1 MKSLRWISRWSDLI
15 VWSGYAVVLVY
26 LAVKGRAA
34 WWVPAIGVP
43 VGAVLMYFRLRYYVP
58 FIDEARARRK
68 ARKNAR
74 PA

>member
-1 MKSLRWISRWSDLI
+1 MKSLRWISRWFDLA
-15 VWSGYAVVLVY
+15 VWSAYAVVLVY
-26 LAVKGRAA
+26 LAVKGRVA
-34 WWVPAIGVP
+34 WWVPAIGGP